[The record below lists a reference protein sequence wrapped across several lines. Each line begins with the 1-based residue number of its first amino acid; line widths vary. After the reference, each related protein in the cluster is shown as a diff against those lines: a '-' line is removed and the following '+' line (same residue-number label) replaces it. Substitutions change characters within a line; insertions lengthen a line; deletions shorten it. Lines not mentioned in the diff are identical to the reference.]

1 MSSKRKI
8 DEIDAIEYDDMGD
21 AMGDAMSD
29 TEQNFDKV
37 DEIENIISDK
47 IEDGETKYQ
56 IKWVGSK
63 KLTWIKESDFIQ
75 TEMLEE
81 YKEYKK
87 LMKDPTIPRKAYIY
101 LRTSKRNGG
110 NEVSLGDQ
118 ERHCKKYASD
128 NNINIVGIYIDN
140 GASARKM
147 ANQFALN
154 HIVNNLLKEGQMII
168 CYDVSRFSRNLANA
182 VNVLEDI
189 RINKKS
195 SVYSVSENL
204 SWDEIPSN
212 RHNFTQI
219 LTTAQLHSD
228 TISAKVKSAI
238 QYKRLRGDYIGKAPF
253 GYEKK
258 TLEIEGA
265 LVKKLVKSIDE
276 QTIIDKIYNTT
287 IDIIAE
293 NFDNY
298 VDINDDE
305 DDNENRPRKALTY
318 QQYKTIAE
326 ITNTQHR
333 NRDGKLFTAYTIK
346 QIVNKFNLF

>member
-8 DEIDAIEYDDMGD
+8 DEIDAIEYN
-21 AMGDAMSD
+21 AMSD
-29 TEQNFDKV
+29 TEQNTEEVFGNV
-37 DEIENIISDK
+37 ENIITDK
-47 IEDGETKYQ
+47 VQDGITQYQ

-63 KLTWIKESDFIQ
+63 KLTWIEESDFIN
-75 TEMLEE
+75 TELLEE

-87 LMKDPTIPRKAYIY
+87 LMNDPTVPKKAYIY
-101 LRTSKRNGG
+101 RRTSKRNGG
-110 NEVSLGDQ
+110 NEVSLEDQ

-128 NNINIVGIYIDN
+128 NNINIVGIYTDN
-140 GASARKM
+140 GVSARKM
-147 ANQFALN
+147 SNQFALN
-154 HIVNNLLKEGQMII
+154 HIINNLLKEGQMII
-168 CYDVSRFSRNLANA
+168 CYDVSRFSRNIASA
-182 VNVLEDI
+182 INVLEDI

-195 SVYSVSENL
+195 SVHSVSENL

-305 DDNENRPRKALTY
+305 NRPRKAITY
-318 QQYKTIAE
+318 QQYKMIAD
-326 ITNTQHR
+326 ITNTQYL
-333 NRDGKLFTAYTIK
+333 NRDGKQFTVYAIK